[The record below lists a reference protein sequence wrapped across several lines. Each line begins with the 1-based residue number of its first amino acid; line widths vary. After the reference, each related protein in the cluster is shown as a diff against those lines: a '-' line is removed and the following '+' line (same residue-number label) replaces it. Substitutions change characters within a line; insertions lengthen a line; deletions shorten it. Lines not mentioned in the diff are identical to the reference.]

1 MAEKIPSWPKVTIRL
16 YDDHNAEVKIAGR
29 GHPVNHHDPRQAAIA
44 LVAERAAQLGRPM
57 KATAIDTDGTSWP
70 LVIHP
75 DGEVEAVEAQ
85 TRKRS
90 NGGGGGGGGG
100 GGNAQKPIWPIIV
113 AFILAGVLIFGT
125 VLYLKVFRNSGGTPV
140 AKTEPGKL
148 PPLPE
153 PSVAPDD
160 FSARPV
166 PPGWSTKADW
176 SVDIAANSTPAVSP
190 DGSEVAVLTSDHK
203 VAVFNSDGKVQ
214 WQDKVPN
221 GAESPVY
228 TNIDGKPV
236 LAVASEDT
244 LYYWPGGGAEA
255 IEVELPN
262 SSAVQFFGTSPLVDL
277 AGDAGASVVTGSE
290 LKTVPNQPRLSTFL
304 LAQGTKALMARYAGP
319 LWWSEP
325 GSNLQ
330 QVDLKKP
337 GGGKDVERVVAAS
350 PELVLVFYT
359 NGKKDEVIPTVQ
371 STATGAVVATCRA
384 TNVND
389 AQNWQWLP
397 DPNRK
402 IAAWGECLINFS
414 NGRTSIVANFRPY
427 SITGTTIFGTTGSNL
442 IAITPG
448 GKPTTLDPDTARP
461 WGIAGSHAIVL
472 HDSVVYALA
481 KK

>member
-29 GHPVNHHDPRQAAIA
+29 SHPVNHHDPRQAAIA
-44 LVAERAAQLGRPM
+44 LVTERAAQLGRAM
-57 KATAIDTDGTSWP
+57 KATAVEADGTSWP

-90 NGGGGGGGGG
+90 GGGGGGGGG

-113 AFILAGVLIFGT
+113 AFVLAGVLIFGT
-125 VLYLKVFRNSGGTPV
+125 VLYLKVFRNSGGPPA

-153 PSVAPDD
+153 PSVAPDQ

-166 PPGWSTKADW
+166 PPGWTTKADW
-176 SVDIAANSTPAVSP
+176 SVDIAANTTPAISP
-190 DGSEVAVLTSDHK
+190 DGNEVAVLTPDHK
-203 VAVFNSDGKVQ
+203 IAVFDSDGKVK

-221 GAESPVY
+221 DAESPVY
-228 TNIDGKPV
+228 TTVDSKRV

-244 LYYWPGGGAEA
+244 LYYWPGDGLEA

-277 AGDAGASVVTGSE
+277 AGDAGASVVSGKV
-290 LKTVPNQPRLSTFL
+290 LQTVPNQPRLSTVL
-304 LAQGTKALMARYAGP
+304 LAQGTKALFARYAGP
-319 LWWSEP
+319 LYWSEP
-325 GSNLQ
+325 GKELQ
-330 QVDLKKP
+330 EVDLKTP

-350 PELVLVFYT
+350 PELVLSFYT

-384 TNVND
+384 TNVNE

-402 IAAWGECLINFS
+402 IAAWGACLINFS
-414 NGRTSIVANFRPY
+414 NGRTSILPNFRPY

-448 GKPTTLDPDTARP
+448 GKPTTLATDTARP
-461 WGIAGSHAIVL
+461 WGIAGSHAIIL